1 MKSVGRLRGRRG
13 MATVEWIILVIVF
26 GLGLVAGAWAVR
38 NALVQEYTELIQA
51 IETVDLQDCLTK

>member
-1 MKSVGRLRGRRG
+1 